1 MDVNEYR
8 DARVNEE
15 YAIDQGFDNYDQ
27 YNFAYQIDAGY
38 REVKSLENYQISNL
52 SEFNKVQDEIKN
64 IGYSNDTGIRKV
76 LTYLDDR
83 SNAQQQNMDVNE
95 YRDARVKEEERL
107 AKEEERLAKIA
118 RDAEAK
124 RQADFAREY
133 PYTAT
138 LSCGMSGG
146 DHINIVACFVG
157 SGSYGVDT
165 ELEITNGQNYQM
177 YKPYSLSQAGSEYYN
192 GLEINLRNNFK
203 IFAQNSSEYLVLS
216 LKIVDNATGATLYQ
230 DSAAQYGVINI
241 SN

>member
-1 MDVNEYR
+1 
-8 DARVNEE
+8 
-15 YAIDQGFDNYDQ
+15 
-27 YNFAYQIDAGY
+27 
-38 REVKSLENYQISNL
+38 
-52 SEFNKVQDEIKN
+52 
-64 IGYSNDTGIRKV
+64 
-76 LTYLDDR
+76 
-83 SNAQQQNMDVNE
+83 
-95 YRDARVKEEERL
+95 
-107 AKEEERLAKIA
+107 
-118 RDAEAK
+118 
-124 RQADFAREY
+124 
-133 PYTAT
+133 
-138 LSCGMSGG
+138 MSGG